1 MSLTGRFDFRKT
13 LFGKLVLFVEED
25 VGVHFARLRKRSTKR
40 RWRRAHVMD
49 LAATE
54 MRPLIDLRSQPNY
67 QRASQLSSQPVP
79 TVQMPAGV
87 ILEAERPNGDAR
99 ITPH

>member
-1 MSLTGRFDFRKT
+1 
-13 LFGKLVLFVEED
+13 
-25 VGVHFARLRKRSTKR
+25 
-40 RWRRAHVMD
+40 MD